1 MPKATTTTSV
11 IGRARTVLAFGPRG
25 ATKAAVVTVTAAAG
39 RATRG
44 KRLVMTGPVAFDPA
58 ATDHLAQTV
67 LASVDRVIG
76 QLAPARPKRASPI
89 VRRRFELSAV
99 NLAPASLAD
108 VGLNITG
115 FSADVAV
122 FLALLS
128 AALKMPVPQD
138 VVSTG
143 HIASTDG
150 EIRLVESIPS
160 KIAAAVDDP
169 SVSTFIYPCLEIDAS
184 LPALAPN
191 ARDRAHDAVAEAA
204 ARMRT
209 VPVVDVRQLVE
220 AVFTD
225 EAIVSAAL
233 AGGFFD
239 GGGPG
244 DRADENIPPAAGAGA
259 FLAEGNDERFW
270 GVLAGHLSG
279 GNCKAAGAILRAR
292 TRYQIRQK
300 RYPSR
305 FGRRLLGLLQSAP
318 RTTRRAVA
326 NSPLLAQD
334 RCLRLG
340 QLASRQDAQDVRYL
354 LDAASGRIAWP
365 AGPTDP
371 PATST
376 GPGSSAG
383 AAAAVEAVLAEINA
397 QALAETIGRP
407 IDAARAA
414 FVLDGVLVDSDGAFW
429 DVISSF
435 YLALLRCTDQ
445 EPAAGAGEAVADEA
459 HDLLVQ
465 SFRDHGGPSAAQAE
479 GRDGVRGGMR
489 FVLDIMTEQYKTRR
503 RARHV
508 GRILKEGL
516 DPLDWAVK
524 VEFMRALL
532 DRMGPEIQEVVRAQ
546 SPEQFVRHYQDIV
559 RTYVQSLDRVRD
571 LLRTF

>member
-1 MPKATTTTSV
+1 MPKATTTTSI
-11 IGRARTVLAFGPRG
+11 IGRARTVLTFGPRG
-25 ATKAAVVTVTAAAG
+25 ATKAAVATVTAAAG

-44 KRLVMTGPVAFDPA
+44 KRLVLTGPVAFDPA
-58 ATDHLAQTV
+58 TTDHLAQTV
-67 LASVDRVIG
+67 LASLDRVIE
-76 QLAPARPKRASPI
+76 QLSPPGSKRASSAT
-89 VRRRFELSAV
+89 RRRFELSAV

-128 AALKMPVPQD
+128 AALKMPVPQNI
-138 VVSTG
+138 VSTG
-143 HIASTDG
+143 HIASADG
-150 EIRLVESIPS
+150 EIRLVGSIPS
-160 KIAAAVDDP
+160 KIAAAVEDP
-169 SVSTFIYPCLEIDAS
+169 TVSSFIYPGLDVDAS
-184 LPALAPN
+184 LGTLAPN
-191 ARDRAHDAVAEAA
+191 ARTRAHDAVAEAA
-204 ARMRT
+204 ARIRT
-209 VPVVDVRQLVE
+209 IPVVDVRQLVE
-220 AVFTD
+220 AVFSD

-239 GGGPG
+239 GGGPR
-244 DRADENIPPAAGAGA
+244 DRAGENAPPAARAGA
-259 FLAEGNDERFW
+259 FLAEGNNERFW
-270 GVLAGHLSG
+270 RVLADHLAIG
-279 GNCKAAGAILRAR
+279 DGKAAGAILRAR
-292 TRYQIRQK
+292 ARYQIRQK

-305 FGRRLLGLLQSAP
+305 FGRRLLGLLQSLPKTA
-318 RTTRRAVA
+318 RRAVT

-340 QLASRQDAQDVRYL
+340 QLASSHDAQDVRYL
-354 LDAASGRIAWP
+354 LDAAMGRNVW
-365 AGPTDP
+365 PTDP
-371 PATST
+371 VDPPARST
-376 GPGSSAG
+376 GPGSLAG
-383 AAAAVEAVLAEINA
+383 AVAEVDAVLAEINA
-397 QALAETIGRP
+397 HTLAEKIGRP

-414 FVLDGVLVDSDGAFW
+414 FVLNGVLVDSDEEFC

-435 YLALLRCTDQ
+435 YMALLRCTDQ
-445 EPAAGAGEAVADEA
+445 EPAAEAGEAIADEA

-489 FVLDIMTEQYKTRR
+489 FVLDIMTEQYKTQR

-508 GRILKEGL
+508 SRILKEGL
-516 DPLDWAVK
+516 DPLDWAGK

-532 DRMGPEIQEVVRAQ
+532 DRMGPEIAAVVQ
-546 SPEQFVRHYQDIV
+546 TQPPEQFVHHYEDIV